1 MRLAGASILP
11 FSFVE
16 SAETIGTYL
25 DEIEADHKKIEGAP
39 KLDFPGLRHALDT
52 YRTAA
57 DQYDKAI
64 QTALKGNSRETSNL
78 KPINTLLYKTER
90 AFGYNEGLPKRDWY
104 KHQIYAPGLDTG
116 YGVKTIPG
124 VREGIDRRNWDETR
138 RMVTV
143 VIGVLNTVAKQVEEA
158 TGMLKQV
165 GGK

>member
-1 MRLAGASILP
+1 
-11 FSFVE
+11 
-16 SAETIGTYL
+16 
-25 DEIEADHKKIEGAP
+25 
-39 KLDFPGLRHALDT
+39 ALDT

-64 QTALKGNSRETSNL
+64 QTALKGNSRQTSNL

-143 VIGVLNTVAKQVEEA
+143 VIGVL
-158 TGMLKQV
+158 
-165 GGK
+165 